1 VPDTPARSS
10 PRFDSLVHATRHG
23 RWTTGRHDA
32 SFARLIAELERASVD
47 RACLVGLPGVVDN
60 EFVLECAAASS
71 GRLVP
76 VAGVNPAARV
86 AALARSGFA
95 GIKLHPRLNG
105 FDPLDERSI
114 AAIAA
119 AGSNGLV
126 VFLDTLFRQRARAT
140 RNAADTI
147 DALSHECP
155 SAAIVLLHGG
165 GPALLEVAE
174 VVRARPSLVLDLSF
188 TALYYRGSSVE
199 RDVCWALERLDQRVV
214 IGSDMPE
221 YTPSEAFDHLERI
234 AGALTPAKW
243 ANIAY
248 GNLDRLF
255 PVRTDAAATSAGR
268 PSGRPAIV
276 TDHEARRGGRA
287 LPIRPR

>member
-1 VPDTPARSS
+1 MSDGPARPS
-10 PRFDSLVHATRHG
+10 PRFDSLVHATRDG

-32 SFARLIAELERASVD
+32 SRARLIAELDRAAVD
-47 RACLVGLPGVVDN
+47 RACVVGLPGVVDN
-60 EFVLECAAASS
+60 DYVLECAAASS

-76 VAGVNPAARV
+76 VAGVDPVEAGGVDAVTTRV
-86 AALARSGFA
+86 AALARAGFA
-95 GIKLHPRLNG
+95 AIKLHPRLNG

-114 AAIAA
+114 GAVAA
-119 AGSNGLV
+119 ASSNGLV

-199 RDVCWALERLDQRVV
+199 RDVSWVLERLDQRVV

-221 YTPSEAFDHLERI
+221 YTPAEAFDHFERI
-234 AGALTPAKW
+234 AGALAPEKR
-243 ANIAY
+243 ANIAHD
-248 GNLDRLF
+248 NLDRLF
-255 PVRTDAAATSAGR
+255 PVSAAGRGR
-268 PSGRPAIV
+268 PSHSGSAALQGCP
-276 TDHEARRGGRA
+276 GGRGQA
-287 LPIRPR
+287 

>member
-1 VPDTPARSS
+1 MPDTPARSG
-10 PRFDSLVHATRHG
+10 PRFDSLVHATRDG
-23 RWTTGRHDA
+23 RWASGRHDA
-32 SFARLIAELERASVD
+32 SYGRLIAELDRASVE

-60 EFVLECAAASS
+60 DYVLECAAASG

-76 VAGVNPAARV
+76 VAGVNPVEAGGVDAVTARV

-114 AAIAA
+114 GAVAA
-119 AGSNGLV
+119 AASSGLV
-126 VFLDTLFRQRARAT
+126 VFLDTLFRQSGRAT

-147 DALSHECP
+147 DAISHVCP

-174 VVRARPSLVLDLSF
+174 VVRARPSVVLDLSF
-188 TALYYRGSSVE
+188 TALSYRGSSLE
-199 RDVCWALERLDQRVV
+199 RDVRWVMERLDQRVA

-221 YTPSEAFDHLERI
+221 FTPAEAFEYAERL
-234 AGALTPAKW
+234 ADALPAEKW
-243 ANIAY
+243 ANIAHR
-248 GNLDRLF
+248 NLDRLF
-255 PVRTDAAATSAGR
+255 PVRAGAAA
-268 PSGRPAIV
+268 AI
-276 TDHEARRGGRA
+276 RR
-287 LPIRPR
+287 

>member
-1 VPDTPARSS
+1 M
-10 PRFDSLVHATRHG
+10 HATRDG

-60 EFVLECAAASS
+60 EFVLECAEASS

-76 VAGVNPAARV
+76 VAGVNPAEAASVDDVTARV
-86 AALARSGFA
+86 AAFARSGFA

-105 FDPLDERSI
+105 FDPLDERSVG
-114 AAIAA
+114 AIAA
-119 AGSNGLV
+119 AASNGLV

-234 AGALTPAKW
+234 AGALTPEKW

-255 PVRTDAAATSAGR
+255 PVRADAAAAGRGR
-268 PSGRPAIV
+268 PSGRRAIA
-276 TDHEARRGGRA
+276 TDHEARPGGHA